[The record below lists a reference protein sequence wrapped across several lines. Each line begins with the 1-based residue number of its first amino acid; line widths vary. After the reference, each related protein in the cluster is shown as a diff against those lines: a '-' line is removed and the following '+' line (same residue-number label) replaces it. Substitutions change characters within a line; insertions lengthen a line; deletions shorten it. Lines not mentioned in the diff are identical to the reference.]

1 VVLIQVE
8 VVTSENVAVDS
19 CVDAVEIDA
28 VLARLSMRDYL
39 LVPGDMGRNKLH
51 GVGGLQ
57 VRKLRNMGRVG
68 VAESGDLAVEKSLER
83 CLGPGQ
89 VRVFVGVHIN
99 PSPVVR
105 SCVHIHTQVVEGLLE
120 SPSQVVST
128 ALVTNVHTFADDVE
142 LRVLLVVGD
151 IEKHT
156 GGEIHEVII
165 VDHLESLGLIR
176 AELVHQGAVKEQHS
190 V

>member
-1 VVLIQVE
+1 
-8 VVTSENVAVDS
+8 
-19 CVDAVEIDA
+19 
-28 VLARLSMRDYL
+28 M
-39 LVPGDMGRNKLH
+39 
-51 GVGGLQ
+51 
-57 VRKLRNMGRVG
+57 
-68 VAESGDLAVEKSLER
+68 
-83 CLGPGQ
+83 
-89 VRVFVGVHIN
+89 
-99 PSPVVR
+99 
-105 SCVHIHTQVVEGLLE
+105 HIHTQVVEGLLE

-156 GGEIHEVII
+156 GGEIHEVIV

-176 AELVHQGAVKEQHS
+176 AEFVHQRAVKEQHS

>member
-1 VVLIQVE
+1 
-8 VVTSENVAVDS
+8 
-19 CVDAVEIDA
+19 
-28 VLARLSMRDYL
+28 
-39 LVPGDMGRNKLH
+39 
-51 GVGGLQ
+51 
-57 VRKLRNMGRVG
+57 MGRVG
-68 VAESGDLAVEKSLER
+68 VAESGDLAMEKSLER
-83 CLGPGQ
+83 GFGPGQ

-128 ALVTNVHTFADDVE
+128 ALVTIVSTLTDNVE

-156 GGEIHEVII
+156 GGEIHEVI
-165 VDHLESLGLIR
+165 VVNHLESLGLIR
-176 AELVHQGAVKEQHS
+176 AEPVHQRTVKEQHS